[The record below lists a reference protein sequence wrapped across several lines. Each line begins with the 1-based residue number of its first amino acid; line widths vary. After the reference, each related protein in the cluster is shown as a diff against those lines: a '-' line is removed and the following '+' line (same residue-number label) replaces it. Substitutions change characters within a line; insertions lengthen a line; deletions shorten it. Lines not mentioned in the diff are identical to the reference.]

1 MNKMKEFLLR
11 HEETIKIVACCTVG
25 TVVGFG
31 IGRYITKRN
40 FTVGL
45 GACMLVHP
53 EIGDLIEDSTSK
65 IEGVLG

>member
-11 HEETIKIVACCTVG
+11 HEETIKIVACCATGAVI
-25 TVVGFG
+25 GFG
-31 IGRYITKRN
+31 IGRHVTMRN

-53 EIGDLIEDSTSK
+53 EIGDLIEDSASK
-65 IEGVLG
+65 IKGVLG